1 MDKINKINKMKI
13 LGLNYFKFIFLF
25 HIFIVFGLLF
35 YIGIKRNNINKNFY
49 NILGI
54 LGIIII
60 IYHTYRI
67 YSNGLKD
74 KFWNYFHIL
83 VIGLIFIYLMIY
95 KQKSKKIV
103 YDIIL
108 MLSFSALGLNLYFL
122 KSH

>member
-1 MDKINKINKMKI
+1 MNSINKMKI
-13 LGLNYFKFIFLF
+13 FGLNYFKFIFLF
-25 HIFIVFGLLF
+25 HIFIVFGLLL
-35 YIGIKRNNINKNFY
+35 YIGIRRNKMNKNFY
-49 NILGI
+49 NILGL

-60 IYHTYRI
+60 IYHIYRL
-67 YSNGLKD
+67 YSNGLHD
-74 KFWNYFHIL
+74 KFWNYFHIF

-122 KSH
+122 QTH